1 MMYHAKNA
9 VLELNGSKMDYITFG
24 CGRRNL
30 LIIPGLGDG
39 LKTVKGT
46 AIPFS
51 ILYRLFAKE
60 FKIYVF
66 SQKEPLEDSSITSS
80 MAEDIFRAMEQLGIM
95 SASVL
100 GVSMGGMIAQHLA
113 SAHPERVEKL
123 VLAVT
128 ATRSNILMEE
138 SIRGW
143 LEAAALRDI
152 KQILRDTAERS
163 YSAEKLNTY
172 RKLYPLFSLYPK
184 PKSFRRFSIMANA
197 CLKHNASEQVSKITA
212 PTLIIGAENDRIVGV
227 QASHELNT
235 LIPNSQCYIY
245 EKYGH
250 CVYEEA
256 TDFQQ
261 RVLNFLK

>member
-1 MMYHAKNA
+1 MLYHAKNA
-9 VLELNGSKMDYITFG
+9 VLELNGSKIDYITFG
-24 CGRRNL
+24 CGERNL

-51 ILYRLFAKE
+51 ILYRLFAKD
-60 FKIYVF
+60 FNVYVF
-66 SQKEPLEDSSITSS
+66 SQKEPMDDNYQTSS
-80 MAEDIFRAMEQLGIM
+80 MAEDIFIAMKQLGIK

-113 SAHPERVEKL
+113 AAHPERVEKL
-123 VLAVT
+123 VLTVT
-128 ATRSNILMEE
+128 AARSNAFMEE
-138 SIRGW
+138 AICVW
-143 LEAAALRDI
+143 LEAAKNRDI
-152 KQILRDTAERS
+152 KRILCDTAERS
-163 YSAEKLNTY
+163 YSEEKLSAY

-197 CLKHNASEQVSKITA
+197 CLSHNATEQLSKITA

-227 QASHELNT
+227 QASHELND

-250 CVYEEA
+250 GVYEEA
-256 TDFQQ
+256 ADFQQ
-261 RVLNFLK
+261 HVLNFIK